1 MSDWAMSAYY
11 VLRIIVWTCKSHFE
25 ILCPS
30 VSTQG
35 CLGAYLCVPLING
48 NQCEPIPADLCDL
61 FSTHLYLSP
70 GSQISQVERPFV
82 YPCTQ
87 SFPLFLAFVYCAF
100 SPPEQLL
107 LFKGRG
113 VACFY
118 ASPQVLLASPLSL
131 DGDRMSDLGLIS
143 MQYSAF
149 YNTVVGSY
157 FFMAVHVNNS
167 QFLYK
172 RNAFFFSFLF

>member
-1 MSDWAMSAYY
+1 MST
-11 VLRIIVWTCKSHFE
+11 R
-25 ILCPS
+25 
-30 VSTQG
+30 G

-48 NQCEPIPADLCDL
+48 NQCEPIPADMCNL

-82 YPCTQ
+82 YPRTQ
-87 SFPLFLAFVYCAF
+87 SFPSFSSFCLLCLF
-100 SPPEQLL
+100 SPEQLL
-107 LFKGRG
+107 LFKDRG

-172 RNAFFFSFLF
+172 RNAFFSLFFFKG